1 MKEEKHIET
10 IEKVV
15 TMYHSDDD
23 KFNSQVNLRD
33 VSPSEEMKKRFTDD
47 FSKTIILVEGVY
59 YSKEDLEK
67 IIPLQVRA
75 REDL

>member
-1 MKEEKHIET
+1 M
-10 IEKVV
+10 
-15 TMYHSDDD
+15 SND
-23 KFNSQVNLRD
+23 KKFDQHLYVDLKDFN
-33 VSPSEEMKKRFTDD
+33 PSEEMKKRFADD
-47 FSKTIILVEGVY
+47 SSKTIILVEGVY